1 MNDGRAPGSEK
12 VHAASPPRCFAKGDS
27 ATKRRLSNPRSLRPM
42 LHCWF
47 CGGRVVSLTS
57 DEYRCEAE
65 GVRWDMTENL
75 VLYER
80 PEVGA

>member
-1 MNDGRAPGSEK
+1 M
-12 VHAASPPRCFAKGDS
+12 SP
-27 ATKRRLSNPRSLRPM
+27 LRPVRAM

-57 DEYRCEAE
+57 QEYRCEAE

-80 PEVGA
+80 MEGSILTQVRTQRDPETGKFLSSRKAEA

>member
-1 MNDGRAPGSEK
+1 MK
-12 VHAASPPRCFAKGDS
+12 KQ
-27 ATKRRLSNPRSLRPM
+27 LRPIRAM

-57 DEYRCEAE
+57 EEYRCEAE

-75 VLYER
+75 VIYER
-80 PEVGA
+80 EPWSPRQLRDPETGKFIQVEA